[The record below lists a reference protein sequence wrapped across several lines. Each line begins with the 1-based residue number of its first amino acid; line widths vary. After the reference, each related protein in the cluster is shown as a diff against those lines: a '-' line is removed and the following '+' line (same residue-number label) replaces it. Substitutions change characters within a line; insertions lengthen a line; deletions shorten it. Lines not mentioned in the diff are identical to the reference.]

1 MEIHAIVY
9 GAIVGISLGLT
20 GGGGSIF
27 AVPLLIY
34 GLGVGVREGVGMSLA
49 AVGATALFGAL
60 LKARKGELEYGSGLI
75 FAVAGMAGAPVGTT
89 LGERIPDVVTLS
101 LFALLML
108 YVGFRMWRGGSCPEP
123 GGRRGPCQRCPDGT
137 LLWTGRCALLL
148 VLAGIAVGIL
158 SGIFGVGGGFIIVP
172 ALVFVSGISIRRG
185 IATSLM
191 VIALICASGVAS
203 YLWGEGH
210 LPMRLTSFFVAG
222 GIAGMVAGSWGASKI
237 PATALRRVFAAGMW
251 AVALFVLTRN
261 LFA

>member
-1 MEIHAIVY
+1 MEAHAILF
-9 GAIVGISLGLT
+9 GAMVGISLGLT

-60 LKARKGELEYGSGLI
+60 LNARKGELEYGSGLI

-89 LGERIPDVVTLS
+89 LGKRIPDAVTLS

-108 YVGFRMWRGGSCPEP
+108 YVGFRMWRDDGSPKP
-123 GGRRGPCQRCPDGT
+123 GGGHGPCQRCPEGT

-148 VLAGIAVGIL
+148 VLAGITVGIL

-172 ALVFVSGISIRRG
+172 ALVFVSGISIRKA

-203 YLWGEGH
+203 YLLAEGQ
-210 LPMRLTSFFVAG
+210 LPLRMTSLFVAG
-222 GIAGMVAGSWGASKI
+222 GIAGMVTGSWGASRI
-237 PATALRRVFAAGMW
+237 PATALRRVFATGMW
-251 AVALFVLTRN
+251 LVALFVLARN
-261 LFA
+261 LFG